1 MSIKMSLYHNGK
13 DTQGQA
19 HTVEELFALHT
30 DKSVRARWEEC
41 RRRLTQDG
49 ADSDG
54 YRNAKLMMPAVTNAG
69 VFEEYTRK
77 DIGLIEP
84 SGLVQV
90 EVDKLADE
98 AACDAIL
105 QRWTARDATLWCA
118 KSISWKG
125 VFAFVKV
132 TPAPTD
138 AASYKAAYAQVRE
151 VYANDLTD
159 GAELDDTVN
168 NISRLRF
175 IGYDPQAYLNM
186 DCNEMQVSRA
196 VRTPPKRDKENEDKR
211 VNDWRSK
218 ALIPQGARN
227 SVLAARAGSY
237 VSSPERPSIQQAQ
250 DWAIQQNEEYC
261 TPPMTLSDMEGLLHT
276 SIPAWVEKRDST
288 IWITNEKG
296 GIRASNQQNAY
307 LALQEMGYTI
317 QRNEFANTVVVD
329 GEPYHEDM
337 LKSLAVDIARH
348 YSAEAY
354 SPSNAI
360 IDTALIAMANE
371 NIINPQRDWL
381 EGLKFHGGFQQSEVC
396 HFLGVKDT
404 ELNFEIFK
412 LLLRGMISRVYQPG
426 CKFDYMPVLIGKQGV
441 GKSSLM
447 TLLAG
452 DDMHTDS
459 FSMNAYDI
467 RKALVEQSR
476 GKWLIEFQEF
486 GALRGDKIEDLK
498 GLISSTEDNIRLPY
512 GRAATQIKRAFVL
525 VATTNSQALF
535 SDTYNRRHPVLQVRE
550 GAAIDLDYFRVM
562 REKLF
567 AWIINDYQPPEAH
580 ITLPKHLWAEAEAE
594 THQFKHTTAFFE
606 FAEELYQQCEVK
618 GKTWIRSLDVQKQL
632 KAARIVVQDKQCA
645 RDMQAAG
652 FTRRRTRGVASEKS
666 KKLQRLW
673 VTGDFEAGHQQQL
686 DRSGREI
693 LGNIFPEPR

>member
-1 MSIKMSLYHNGK
+1 MTVRMSLYHNGK
-13 DTQGQA
+13 DTQGQVRTA
-19 HTVEELFALHT
+19 EELFALHT
-30 DKSVRARWEEC
+30 DKGVRARWEEC
-41 RRRLTQDG
+41 KRRLIQDG
-49 ADSDG
+49 ADSDS
-54 YRNAKLMMPAVTNAG
+54 YRNAKLMMPAITNAG
-69 VFEEYTRK
+69 VFEEYARK
-77 DIGLIEP
+77 DTGLVEP

-98 AACDAIL
+98 VACEAVL
-105 QRWTARDATLWCA
+105 RKWAARDATLWCA

-132 TPAPTD
+132 TPAPTN
-138 AASYKAAYAQVRE
+138 ALSYKAAYAQVGE
-151 VYANDLTD
+151 VYANDLAQ
-159 GAELDDTVN
+159 GAALDDTVN

-175 IGYDPQAYLNM
+175 IGYDPQAHLNM
-186 DCNEMQVSRA
+186 ECNAMQVNRVARA
-196 VRTPPKRDKENEDKR
+196 PKPSAATEQKR
-211 VNDWRSK
+211 AADWRST
-218 ALIPQGARN
+218 APMPQGSRN
-227 SVLAARAGSY
+227 SALAAKVGSY
-237 VSSPERPSIQQAQ
+237 VSSPARPSIQEAQ

-276 SIPAWVEKRDST
+276 SIPAWVARRDST
-288 IWITNEKG
+288 IWITNDKG

-317 QRNEFANTVVVD
+317 QRDEFANTVLVD

-360 IDTALIAMANE
+360 VDTAVIAMANE
-371 NIINPQRDWL
+371 NIVNPQREWL
-381 EGLKFHGGFQQSEVC
+381 EALKFYGGFEQSEVC

-412 LLLRGMISRVYQPG
+412 LLLRGMVSRVYQPG

-441 GKSSLM
+441 GKSTLM
-447 TLLAG
+447 SILAG
-452 DDMHTDS
+452 ADLHTDS
-459 FSMNAYDI
+459 FSMSAYDI

-512 GRAATQIKRAFVL
+512 GRAATQIKRASVL
-525 VATTNSQALF
+525 VATTNSQSLF
-535 SDTYNRRHPVLQVRE
+535 SDTYNRRHPVLQVQE
-550 GAAIDLDYFRVM
+550 GRAIDLDYFEVM

-580 ITLPKHLWAEAEAE
+580 ITLPKHLWAAAEDG

-606 FAEELYQQCEVK
+606 FVEDLYQQCEAK

-632 KAARIVVQDKQCA
+632 KAARIVVQDKQFS
-645 RDMQAAG
+645 RDMQTAG
-652 FTRRRTRGVASEKS
+652 FTKRSLRGVVSEKN
-666 KKLQRLW
+666 KKQQRLW

-686 DRSGREI
+686 SRSGREL
-693 LGNIFPEPR
+693 LGIVFPEPH